1 MGRLRQTTVDYGQ
14 TTGKLRGQGAL
25 MAGISRRGVEV
36 GASQMS
42 CHALQREAFG
52 YYGTLYAMTSDGILD
67 LY

>member
-14 TTGKLRGQGAL
+14 TTGRLRGQGAL
-25 MAGISRRGVEV
+25 MAGISRREGEV

-42 CHALQREAFG
+42 SHAVQREAFG
-52 YYGTLYAMTSDGILD
+52 YYGTLYTMTSDGILD